1 MKLTKSE
8 IALVEASLNYT
19 DREGQLSDNYSNL
32 YTSCCNPSEIKIL
45 SQMGKEGLVWFEDE
59 ETARDCGRG
68 ADDLVVYL
76 TPKCIN
82 EYFDWKEAEAKD
94 QEIDKL
100 TKVMEIAN
108 LKSDIDKLTADYDL
122 KLKETMDLLNEKL
135 KEI

>member
-32 YTSCCNPSEIKIL
+32 FT
-45 SQMGKEGLVWFEDE
+45 GGLNRPEMETLRAMAAKDLIWYEDE
-59 ETARDCGRG
+59 ETARDCDRG

>member
-45 SQMGKEGLVWFEDE
+45 RQMGKEGLVWFEDE
-59 ETARDCGRG
+59 ETALDWVLGV
-68 ADDLVVYL
+68 DDLVVYL

-82 EYFDWKEAEAKD
+82 AYFDWKEAKKAKE
-94 QEIDKL
+94 QETDKL
-100 TKVMEIAN
+100 TKVMEIAK
-108 LKSDIDKLTADYDL
+108 LKSDIDKLTTDYDL
-122 KLKETMDLLNEKL
+122 KLKEMMDLLNEKL
-135 KEI
+135 Q